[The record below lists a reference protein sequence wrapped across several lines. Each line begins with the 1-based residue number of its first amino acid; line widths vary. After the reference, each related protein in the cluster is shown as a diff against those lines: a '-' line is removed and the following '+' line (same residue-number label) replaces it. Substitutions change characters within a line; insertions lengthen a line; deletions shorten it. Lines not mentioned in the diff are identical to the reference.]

1 MVFPANR
8 DMSASIITRARHRHA
23 LQVALEALE
32 AAGRHDLHLA
42 PEMAAEDLRQAVD
55 ALGRIIGRVDVE
67 DLLSSIFSSFCIGK

>member
-8 DMSASIITRARHRHA
+8 DMSASIITRTSRHA
-23 LQVALEALE
+23 LQAALEALE